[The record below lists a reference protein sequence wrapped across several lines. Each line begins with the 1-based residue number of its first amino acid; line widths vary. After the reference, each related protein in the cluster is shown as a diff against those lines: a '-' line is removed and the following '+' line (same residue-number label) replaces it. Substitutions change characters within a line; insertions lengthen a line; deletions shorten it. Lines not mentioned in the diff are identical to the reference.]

1 MGPSRASVGR
11 AGRALP
17 RRELLADRRRLRRA
31 EEAVFAVNR
40 EPPRRWAW
48 LAGLAFVLVMVPACA
63 LPLQLTS
70 GGAPIVGLNPRATA
84 TATPFLPQPPTGT
97 PLPSPTAIPTATA
110 TATSV
115 HPWGAFPGPT
125 RMSAVEIPRQVERIP
140 FADDVVNVVIMGSDE
155 RPDRPGHRTDVLMI
169 VSMNPGARTVTL
181 LSIPR
186 DLYVYIPGWKMDRVN
201 VADAFGGPEMVANTI
216 LYNFGIPIHH
226 WVRLN
231 FSGFTR
237 IVDTL
242 GGIDVQITGY
252 ISDEC
257 GGRIY
262 TYQPGT
268 VRPMDGFTAL
278 CYVRMRRTSG
288 DIDRL
293 RRQQE
298 VLLAIFRK
306 AISLNGLARV
316 PELYG
321 TLARMLQT
329 DIGLE
334 QALPLIPLASHVA
347 ADPAAIRQYR
357 MDLTMSSMGR
367 EPELN
372 SSVLFPDREAIQAML
387 RAAFGP

>member
-1 MGPSRASVGR
+1 MTPSRAPARPFGR
-11 AGRALP
+11 VPA
-17 RRELLADRRRLRRA
+17 RELSAVGQRLPHGEEATYVLTRNPDRRR
-31 EEAVFAVNR
+31 
-40 EPPRRWAW
+40 AW
-48 LAGLAFVLVMVPACA
+48 LVGLAGLLLFLTACA

-70 GGAPIVGLNPRATA
+70 GGAPIVGLHPRATA
-84 TATPFLPQPPTGT
+84 TPTPFLPQPPTGT
-97 PLPSPTAIPTATA
+97 PEPSPTATPTATA

-115 HPWGAFPGPT
+115 HPWGDFPGPT
-125 RMSAVEIPRQVERIP
+125 RPSLVEIPRQVDRLP

-155 RPDRPGHRTDVLMI
+155 RPNRPGHRTDVLMI

-201 VADAFGGPEMVANTI
+201 VADAYGGPAMVADTI
-216 LYNFGIPIHH
+216 LYNFGIPVHH

-268 VRPMDGFTAL
+268 VRRMDGFTAL

-298 VLLAIFRK
+298 VMLAIFRK
-306 AISLNGLARV
+306 AISLDGLARV

-321 TLARMLQT
+321 TLSRMVQT

-347 ADPAAIRQYR
+347 SDPTAIRQYR
-357 MDLTMSSMGR
+357 IDLTMSSMGR